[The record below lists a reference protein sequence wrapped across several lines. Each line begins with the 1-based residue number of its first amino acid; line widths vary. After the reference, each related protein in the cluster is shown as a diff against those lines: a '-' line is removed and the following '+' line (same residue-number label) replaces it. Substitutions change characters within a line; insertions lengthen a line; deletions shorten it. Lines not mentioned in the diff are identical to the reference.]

1 MIIGIDGIEANVE
14 QKVGVS
20 VYTAQLL
27 SYFHSQASKELQ
39 FVVYL
44 RSAPVANLPEENQFF
59 KYEIVLQKGLWRDLF
74 FPIHLYLHKKIDVLF
89 CPAHYIP
96 RFCPVPTVVTIHDLA
111 YEFFPNEF
119 KKEDLYKLKNW
130 TRHAVRKARNVIA
143 VSKTTA
149 TDLQK
154 VYAVP
159 AEKITTI
166 YNGYASIEN
175 FSDETLESFG
185 LKPKKYFLYIGT
197 LQPRKNI
204 PTLIQAFAEF
214 HKTHPDIKLVIVGRK
229 GWMYDSIFEEVT
241 RLKLETAIF
250 FTGYVKSVEKFYTNA
265 LAYILPSL
273 YEGFGMPVVEAMH
286 YGCPVILSQTP
297 ALDEVSD
304 GACLSFPPHDT
315 IALAQ
320 KLEKVMEP
328 SVRKALI
335 EKGKRRAK
343 DFSWKKT
350 AQKTLDILKQSCI
363 HH

>member
-27 SYFHSQASKELQ
+27 SYFHSQASKEVQ
-39 FVVYL
+39 FIVYL
-44 RSAPVANLPEENQFF
+44 RSAPVANLPKENQYF
-59 KYEIVLQKGLWRDLF
+59 KYEVVRQKGLWRDVF
-74 FPIHLYLHKKIDVLF
+74 FPLHLHLHNKIDVLF

-96 RFCPVPTVVTIHDLA
+96 RYCPVPIVVTIHDLA

-119 KKEDLYKLKNW
+119 KKKDLYKLKNW
-130 TRHAVRKARNVIA
+130 TRHAIKKARNVIA
-143 VSKTTA
+143 VSNTTA

-154 VYAVP
+154 LYDVP
-159 AEKITTI
+159 ANKITTI
-166 YNGYASIEN
+166 YNGYASIEEPT
-175 FSDETLESFG
+175 DETLESFG
-185 LKPKKYFLYIGT
+185 LMPQKYFLYVGT

-214 HKTHPDIKLVIVGRK
+214 HKKHPDIKLAIVGRK

-241 RLKLETAIF
+241 RLKMEEAVI

-273 YEGFGMPVVEAMH
+273 YEGFGMPVIEAMH
-286 YGCPVILSQTP
+286 YGCPVIVSQTP
-297 ALDEVSD
+297 ALVEVSD

-315 IALAQ
+315 MALSQA
-320 KLEKVMEP
+320 LEKVMDP
-328 SVRKALI
+328 SVRKTLI
-335 EKGKRRAK
+335 EKGKARAK
-343 DFSWKKT
+343 DFNWKKT
-350 AQKTLDILKQSCI
+350 AQKTLEIIRQS
-363 HH
+363 

>member
-20 VYTAQLL
+20 VYTTQLL
-27 SYFHSQASKELQ
+27 SYFHSQADRDTQ

-44 RSAPVANLPEENQFF
+44 RSAPVANLPKENNYF
-59 KYEIVLQKGLWRDLF
+59 KYEIVPQKGLWRDLF

-96 RFCPVPTVVTIHDLA
+96 RFCPVPTVVTIHDVA

-130 TRHAVRKARNVIA
+130 TRDAVRKARNVIA

-149 TDLQK
+149 ADLQK
-154 VYAVP
+154 VYDVP
-159 AEKITTI
+159 AEKITTV
-166 YNGYASIEN
+166 YNGYASIEES
-175 FSDETLESFG
+175 SDESLQSFG

-214 HKTHPDIKLVIVGRK
+214 HKTHPDIHLALVGRK
-229 GWMYDSIFEEVT
+229 GWMYDSIFEEVI
-241 RLKLETAIF
+241 RLKLEKAVT

-273 YEGFGMPVVEAMH
+273 YEGFGMPVIEAMY
-286 YGCPVILSQTP
+286 YGCPVIVSQTS
-297 ALDEVSD
+297 ALEEVAD

-315 IALAQ
+315 MALAQ
-320 KLEKVMEP
+320 TLEKVLVP
-328 SVRKALI
+328 SVRQTLI
-335 EKGKRRAK
+335 EKGKERAK
-343 DFSWKKT
+343 EFSWKKT
-350 AQKTLDILKQSCI
+350 AQKTLDILKQS
-363 HH
+363 